1 MATQFTVRH
10 AGEITIFDIT
20 GRMVAGNEG
29 QKLHTALIEAFD
41 EGHHFLLLNCAGLA
55 FVDSSGVGDLVSSL
69 AEIASRGGAARLLG
83 PAKGLAD
90 MLSRTRLDSLID
102 IYPDEATAIASF
114 TPENNARTQQKL
126 AGLRRHA

>member
-10 AGEITIFDIT
+10 SGDIVIIDIS
-20 GRMVAGNEG
+20 GRMVAGAEG
-29 QKLHTALIEAFD
+29 KKLHAALID
-41 EGHHFLLLNCAGLA
+41 EFEKGHHFLLLNCSGLK
-55 FVDSSGVGDLVSSL
+55 FVDSSGVGDLVFSL
-69 AEIASRGGAARLLG
+69 AEIAARGGVARLLG

-102 IYPDEATAIASF
+102 IYADEAAALASF

-126 AGLRRHA
+126 AGLRRNA